1 MKLGGLLLSM
11 KEKCV
16 RYIQRNSSPLYR
28 EQNAEEEEDAA
39 RVEFTES

>member
-11 KEKCV
+11 KQSYV
-16 RYIQRNSSPLYR
+16 RYAQRNSSPLYR
-28 EQNAEEEEDAA
+28 KQNAEEEEDAA